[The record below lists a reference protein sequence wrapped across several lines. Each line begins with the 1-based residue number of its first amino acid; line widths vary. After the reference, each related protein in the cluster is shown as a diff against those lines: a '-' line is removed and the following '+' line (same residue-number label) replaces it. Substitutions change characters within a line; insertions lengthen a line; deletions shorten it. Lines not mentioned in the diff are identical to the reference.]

1 MNKAWKQLTASCIG
15 MVLLTGCSASAVNPP
30 VYHLEGTVDN
40 SFFKETENPS
50 PTEATDTTEE
60 TFLLESLY
68 GLDTEI
74 TDDEGNILVNM
85 INGEKIYSDEGML
98 YMSGILKEI
107 AENSVIAPKIRFST
121 KLNSSLT
128 ELCYEELEKGVNDK
142 PVDGCVVV
150 SDFDNNIIAIANHTS
165 SIAYFKDNQLL
176 IEDGDECLE
185 LEKSMEKNHE
195 HICSEYNNPDN
206 YIIVHERP
214 KSLNPETNEREWT
227 DEGVKYDLDDLVQV
241 HSNSSYH
248 SNGDYIGST
257 AKIMA
262 SVVMLDN
269 IESGKFPTS
278 SGGECNFVYYDAN
291 SGDFRLD
298 SGSDFDSYYD
308 YLNDNQR
315 YTFPQPW
322 TVKNFTTYH
331 GALCLLGGSNNA
343 FSLSYNT
350 FFARAY
356 LELGLET
363 VTETLNKYFGLNMF
377 GNPVTGY
384 YFPCDW
390 ENFEQPDLAY
400 IEKDALD
407 PSYTLARMAY
417 GSAGCVSTSLYEKY
431 CETMSPVDARNNSS
445 INYFRISPLY
455 LNSIVSCIA
464 SGEFHAPSIKSDTVP
479 VTLEEVYE
487 QEQKI
492 YESEETNSTVTKIEK
507 LPETIRENM
516 WNLMRLTAK
525 QGHSEFANRETNQGL
540 DYQYYIKTGTADY
553 DVDKKALVLTGFIT
567 SGEMSE
573 NPEGY
578 CITIFAKNGY
588 ELGGTN
594 AFGATLKNI
603 YFAVS
608 DELMN

>member
-1 MNKAWKQLTASCIG
+1 MNKVRKILAVLCG
-15 MVLLTGCSASAVNPP
+15 MLVLFTGCGTSAKTIKTYP
-30 VYHLEGTVDN
+30 VEETVDN
-40 SFFKETENPS
+40 DFFKETENPQEI
-50 PTEATDTTEE
+50 TEPDNTSE

-74 TDDEGNILVNM
+74 TDSDGEVLVNM
-85 INGEKIYSDEGML
+85 INGEKIYSEEGML

-107 AENSVIAPKIRFST
+107 AENSVIAPKITFTTR
-121 KLNSSLT
+121 LDSSLT
-128 ELCYEELEKGVNDK
+128 KLCYKELEKGVNGK

-150 SDFDNNIIAIANHTS
+150 SDFDNHIIAIANHTS
-165 SIAYFKDNQLL
+165 DIAYFKDCQLL
-176 IEDGDECLE
+176 IEDGDERLE
-185 LEKSMEKNHE
+185 LERSVAKNNE
-195 HICSEYNNPDN
+195 HICSEYENPDE
-206 YIIVHERP
+206 YIIIHERP
-214 KSLNPETNEREWT
+214 KSLNPETGEREWT
-227 DEGVKYDLDDLVQV
+227 DEGTKYFLDDLVQV

-269 IESGKFPTS
+269 AENGKFPSS
-278 SGGECNFVYYDAN
+278 SGDGCNYVYYDKD
-291 SGDFRLD
+291 SGDFHLN
-298 SGSDFDSYYD
+298 SGSEFNTYYD
-308 YLNDNQR
+308 YLNNDQKQ
-315 YTFPQPW
+315 TFLDPW
-322 TVKNFTTYH
+322 KVQNFTVYN
-331 GALCLLGGSNNA
+331 GALCLLGNTQNA

-356 LELGLET
+356 LELGLDT

-377 GNPVTGY
+377 GNSVSGY

-390 ENFEQPDLAY
+390 EMFEQPDLSY
-400 IEKDALD
+400 IERDSLD
-407 PSYTLARMAY
+407 PAYTLARMAY
-417 GSAGCVSTSLYEKY
+417 GSAGCVSKSLLEKY
-431 CETMSPVDARNNSS
+431 SQTMSAGEARNNSS

-464 SGEFHAPSIKSDTVP
+464 SGEFHMPSIKADTLLL
-479 VTLEEVYE
+479 TLGEAYE
-487 QEQKI
+487 QDKKLYQTEGAEDAVQI
-492 YESEETNSTVTKIEK
+492 QN
-507 LPETIRENM
+507 LPENIRENM

-567 SGEMSE
+567 SDEMTE

-578 CITIFAKNGY
+578 CITVFAKNGY
-588 ELGGTN
+588 ELGGAN

-603 YFAVS
+603 YFSVS
-608 DELMN
+608 DALME